1 MDVVTIDFE
10 TYYDKEYS
18 LSKMTTENYIRDP
31 RFEIIGVAVKV
42 NNHPTDWYSG
52 ENYGAWLKGLDWKG
66 SASLSHNTMFDGAI
80 MGWKFGIN
88 PKLWLDTM
96 SMARPKHAM
105 EVGGALKNLVA
116 YYNLGA
122 KGDEVINAL
131 GKRKHH
137 FTQDELG
144 RYADY
149 CINDVELTYKL
160 FRKLVKG
167 FPASELQVIDRTLRM
182 YIEPR
187 FELDKDLL
195 DEHYKNVLDRKVQLM
210 AKLEER
216 GLTVQQLM
224 SNQQFA
230 HILLSLGVEP
240 PTKISK
246 TTGEDTYAFS
256 KTDTDFTALLDHPNE
271 LVQAVVTAR
280 LGIKSTLEETRTLA
294 LRNVAERGRLPIA
307 LNYYG
312 AHTGRFSGGE
322 KLNLQ
327 NLPRKSPLRRAM
339 RAPAGYVVVASDSS
353 QIEARTLA
361 WVAGQRDLVDAFRD
375 GRDVYSEFASELY
388 HKKITKE
395 NKTERFVGKVCVLG
409 LGYSLGATK
418 LQTTLASGSMGLRVN
433 VSLDEASQMV
443 NIYRNK
449 HHRIKGLWHRA
460 DSMLH
465 DMFTGRS
472 GELHSVLPYDQT
484 GITLPNGLKIRY
496 PMLDM
501 NATKFRYIADQR
513 AYLKLTKLK
522 MTNEST
528 DALPWVYLYGGK
540 VVENVIQAMA
550 RIIITDQLLE
560 VSKRYPV
567 VLQVHD
573 ELVFLAPEKEAE
585 EAVAFVKNVMST
597 PPKWAPDLPVTCEAG
612 FGHSYGDIEK

>member
-131 GKRKHH
+131 GKRKQH
-137 FTQDELG
+137 FTQEELG

-160 FRKLVKG
+160 FRKLVKD

-195 DEHYKNVLDRKVQLM
+195 DDHYKNVIDRKAQLM
-210 AKLEER
+210 TKLEER
-216 GLTVQQLM
+216 GLTTQQLM

-294 LRNVAERGRLPIA
+294 LRRVAERGRLPIA

-361 WVAGQRDLVDAFRD
+361 WVADQRDLVDAFRE

-388 HKKITKE
+388 HRKITKE

-472 GELHSVLPYDQT
+472 GGLHSVLPYDQT

-501 NATKFRYIADQR
+501 SATKFRYIADQR
-513 AYLKLTKLK
+513 AYLKLTKIRL
-522 MTNEST
+522 TGEST
-528 DALPWVYLYGGK
+528 DDLPWVYLYGGK